1 MTLTTIKKAGL
12 DELALDHVF
21 TIGASG
27 SSAYTFQGEGLNGT
41 VNNPT
46 LYLTRGKTYRFENG
60 SGGHPIRIQSTSGA
74 SGTAYNTGVTNNAG
88 SGTVIVEVQHD
99 APDVLYYQ
107 CTSHAAMNGIL
118 YITGALADGG
128 VTTAKIAADAVT
140 GAKIAD
146 DAINSEHYTDGSID
160 TAHIADLQVTPAKL
174 SIMDNVNA
182 AGTAGKL
189 RLNPDDNSTTWQR
202 ENKNLHQIRDDVYVE
217 GTVNVGDKA
226 GFDFTPLAISAF
238 SYSGTTLTLTTA
250 SHTIAVG
257 DNILIKDSA
266 SGFQEAFN
274 TISGTTGTT
283 VKVTRS
289 SDPSSSLSTA
299 NTKVIVYTPAD
310 PRGCINVA
318 KDHDKFD
325 QNTFNPILR
334 GYVGKDLD
342 TAAGRNTEA
351 FKIELKKDSS
361 ATDHVA
367 TLLHSTKEFGNGQR
381 LALTIDDDNSY
392 PDGKN
397 LVLTQNGVKIT
408 ADDSAFTDSDELLE
422 VEGNAKIDGNLEVT
436 GTLSAGGDGT
446 ISGDE
451 LFLTD
456 SIKHVGDTDTSIS
469 FPSNDT
475 IRFRTAGA
483 ARLDINSN
491 GNVGIGNTSPDSKLK
506 LQDSS
511 DVAIHILK
519 TGSQDTL
526 LRNTGQTEICAASGG
541 GGGQRIVFKIGA
553 STGSMSDVAKFT
565 DSGLCFGTDT
575 AGANALD
582 DYEEGT
588 WTPTIN
594 SSLNANI
601 AVGRYVKVGSLVMAS
616 GRLDWN
622 SNSGSGGGIG
632 MGGLPFA
639 THGDSNTRTA
649 ATVGYMIG
657 FDTSG
662 NRQLVMGATNNTTNM
677 YVQLLNDNGAG
688 FAIGAQNCSSSGEI
702 QFTITYRTDA

>member
-1 MTLTTIKKAGL
+1 MALTQVSTDGVKDGSLLNADIN
-12 DELALDHVF
+12 
-21 TIGASG
+21 AS
-27 SSAYTFQGEGLNGT
+27 AA
-41 VNNPT
+41 
-46 LYLTRGKTYRFENG
+46 
-60 SGGHPIRIQSTSGA
+60 I
-74 SGTAYNTGVTNNAG
+74 AG
-88 SGTVIVEVQHD
+88 SKISADFGTQNI
-99 APDVLYYQ
+99 
-107 CTSHAAMNGIL
+107 TS
-118 YITGALADGG
+118 
-128 VTTAKIAADAVT
+128 
-140 GAKIAD
+140 
-146 DAINSEHYTDGSID
+146 
-160 TAHIADLQVTPAKL
+160 
-174 SIMDNVNA
+174 
-182 AGTAGKL
+182 AGKL
-189 RLNPDDNSTTWQR
+189 RLNPNDNSTTWQR

-381 LALTIDDDNSY
+381 LALTIDDGNSY

-483 ARLDINSN
+483 ARLDIDSN
-491 GNVGIGNTSPDSKLK
+491 GNVGIGTTTPDQLGAGSDSTILAVIESSGTRRGQLLLGDNQNVDTGGIGDIHFVGKYQNSGHKDMACIKAQAAGSTSGQRGAVLIFETKTDGTAAIAERMRI
-506 LQDSS
+506 DSS
-511 DVAIHILK
+511 GRVMIGTTSTSGISGSADDIIIGSIGDSTSRGITFATTTDGTIRWADAGDNAMGRIQYLNNTDVMTFHTSNAPRLRLDSDGMK
-519 TGSQDTL
+519 FGS
-526 LRNTGQTEICAASGG
+526 
-541 GGGQRIVFKIGA
+541 
-553 STGSMSDVAKFT
+553 
-565 DSGLCFGTDT
+565 DT
-575 AGANALD
+575 AAANALD

-588 WTPTIN
+588 WTP
-594 SSLNANI
+594 NI
-601 AVGRYVKVGSLVMAS
+601 RNNGATATWTTQQGRYVKIGQQVTVWFNADGGTAP
-616 GRLDWN
+616 R
-622 SNSGSGGGIG
+622 SGGGSGELI
-632 MGGLPFA
+632 MTGLPFSQSIFGNPILGIIGA
-639 THGDSNTRTA
+639 NNNVSSGLYSTVGLILNIFGQGGTQVRLGVGGQSANFGINYAAGSFTYTA
-649 ATVGYMIG
+649 A
-657 FDTSG
+657 
-662 NRQLVMGATNNTTNM
+662 
-677 YVQLLNDNGAG
+677 
-688 FAIGAQNCSSSGEI
+688 
-702 QFTITYRTDA
+702 

>member
-1 MTLTTIKKAGL
+1 MTLTQIKKAGL
-12 DELALDHVF
+12 DSIALDHVF

-27 SSAYTFQGEGLNGT
+27 TDHYTFQGEGLNGT
-41 VNNPT
+41 VNDPT

-60 SGGHPIRIQSTSGA
+60 TGAHAIRIQSADDGTSG
-74 SGTAYNTGVTNNAG
+74 TLYNTGVTNNNTT
-88 SGTVIVEVQHD
+88 GTVIVEVQHD

-107 CTSHAAMNGIL
+107 CASHANMKGTI
-118 YITGALADGG
+118 YVTGALADGG
-128 VTTAKIAADAVT
+128 VTTV
-140 GAKIAD
+140 KIAD
-146 DAINSEHYTDGSID
+146 DA
-160 TAHIADLQVTPAKL
+160 VTPSKM
-174 SIMDNVNA
+174 STM
-182 AGTAGKL
+182 TSEGKL
-189 RLNPDDNSTTWQR
+189 RLNPSDNSTTWQR
-202 ENKNLHQIRDDVYVE
+202 ENKHMHQIRDDVYVE
-217 GTVNVGDKA
+217 STVNVGDKA

-238 SYSGTTLTLTTA
+238 SYTGTTLTLTTA

-257 DNILIKDSA
+257 ANVLIKDSA

-283 VKVTRS
+283 VKVTRG

-299 NTKVIVYTPAD
+299 NTKVIVHTPAD

-342 TAAGRNTEA
+342 TATGTNTEA

-367 TLLHSTKEFGNGQR
+367 TLLHSTRDFGSGQR
-381 LALTIDDDNSY
+381 LALTIDDGNSY

-469 FPSNDT
+469 FPSNDL
-475 IRFRTAGA
+475 IRFRTNGST
-483 ARLDINSN
+483 RLDIDSS
-491 GNVGIGNTSPDSKLK
+491 GNVGIGTTSPVGKLAVS
-506 LQDSS
+506 DGTVVGEINPFSGSS
-511 DVAIHILK
+511 ACFIGTRSNHDVILK
-519 TGSQDTL
+519 CNAQEKV
-526 LRNTGQTEICAASGG
+526 RIRAGG
-541 GGGQRIVFKIGA
+541 GLTFNG
-553 STGSMSDVAKFT
+553 
-565 DSGLCFGTDT
+565 DT
-575 AGANALD
+575 AAANALD
-582 DYEEGT
+582 DYEEGS
-588 WTPTIN
+588 WTPTAFGWSATGTN
-594 SSLNANI
+594 TYGTQN
-601 AVGRYVKVGSLVMAS
+601 GRYIKVGNLVTVFFHVEWSNLSNAS
-616 GRLDWN
+616 GVLAIGGFPYSHRSSTYNGSTAVQCRYIDYSGDTVYGVYGNGYGTSILLYAQNDN
-622 SNSGSGGGIG
+622 SNHS
-632 MGGLPFA
+632 
-639 THGDSNTRTA
+639 
-649 ATVGYMIG
+649 
-657 FDTSG
+657 
-662 NRQLVMGATNNTTNM
+662 
-677 YVQLLNDNGAG
+677 YVAIDGAG
-688 FAIGAQNCSSSGEI
+688 RVEGTVSYLAA
-702 QFTITYRTDA
+702 

>member
-1 MTLTTIKKAGL
+1 MALTQI
-12 DELALDHVF
+12 
-21 TIGASG
+21 
-27 SSAYTFQGEGLNGT
+27 
-41 VNNPT
+41 
-46 LYLTRGKTYRFENG
+46 
-60 SGGHPIRIQSTSGA
+60 STD
-74 SGTAYNTGVTNNAG
+74 GVK
-88 SGTVIVEVQHD
+88 D
-99 APDVLYYQ
+99 
-107 CTSHAAMNGIL
+107 
-118 YITGALADGG
+118 
-128 VTTAKIAADAVT
+128 DAVT
-140 GAKIAD
+140 AAKMSTMT
-146 DAINSEHYTDGSID
+146 SE
-160 TAHIADLQVTPAKL
+160 
-174 SIMDNVNA
+174 
-182 AGTAGKL
+182 GKL
-189 RLNPDDNSTTWQR
+189 RLNPSDNSTTWQR
-202 ENKNLHQIRDDVYVE
+202 ENKHLHQIRDDVYVE
-217 GTVNVGDKA
+217 STVNVGDKA

-238 SYSGTTLTLTTA
+238 SYAGTTLTLTTA

-257 DNILIKDSA
+257 DNVLIKDSA

-299 NTKVIVYTPAD
+299 NTKVTVYTPAD

-342 TAAGRNTEA
+342 TATGTNTEA

-367 TLLHSTKEFGNGQR
+367 TLLHSTRDFGSGQR
-381 LALTIDDDNSY
+381 LALTIDDGNSY

-469 FPSNDT
+469 FPSNDV
-475 IRFRTAGA
+475 IRFRTNGSQ
-483 ARLDINSN
+483 RLDINSS
-491 GNVGIGNTSPDSKLK
+491 GNVGIGTTSPDQKLK
-506 LQDSS
+506 IEDSN
-511 DVAIHILK
+511 DLAIHLLK

-526 LRNTGQTEICAASGG
+526 IRNTGQTEICAATGG
-541 GGGQRIVFKIGA
+541 ASGQRIAFKIGA
-553 STGSMSDVAKFT
+553 NTGSMPEIAKFT
-565 DSGLCFGTDT
+565 PDGLCFGSDT
-575 AGANALD
+575 AAANALD

-588 WTPTIN
+588 WTPDLRFGN
-594 SSLNANI
+594 
-601 AVGRYVKVGSLVMAS
+601 GSTGMS
-616 GRLDWN
+616 YGQQI
-622 SNSGSGGGIG
+622 GKYIKIGGIVIARFG
-632 MGGLPFA
+632 IYLTAKGSSTGSARILGLPFNGVHASYYHDTGA
-639 THGDSNTRTA
+639 TTMTEGGSNSSGGHAHVFVTDSNKLAVRQGFFSNTNYDSTHTA
-649 ATVGYMIG
+649 FTDSTALFGTVVY
-657 FDTSG
+657 S
-662 NRQLVMGATNNTTNM
+662 
-677 YVQLLNDNGAG
+677 
-688 FAIGAQNCSSSGEI
+688 
-702 QFTITYRTDA
+702 TIA

>member
-1 MTLTTIKKAGL
+1 MALTKVSTDGVKDGSLLNADIN
-12 DELALDHVF
+12 
-21 TIGASG
+21 AS
-27 SSAYTFQGEGLNGT
+27 AA
-41 VNNPT
+41 
-46 LYLTRGKTYRFENG
+46 
-60 SGGHPIRIQSTSGA
+60 I
-74 SGTAYNTGVTNNAG
+74 AG
-88 SGTVIVEVQHD
+88 SKISADFGTQNI
-99 APDVLYYQ
+99 
-107 CTSHAAMNGIL
+107 TS
-118 YITGALADGG
+118 
-128 VTTAKIAADAVT
+128 
-140 GAKIAD
+140 
-146 DAINSEHYTDGSID
+146 
-160 TAHIADLQVTPAKL
+160 
-174 SIMDNVNA
+174 
-182 AGTAGKL
+182 AGKL
-189 RLNPDDNSTTWQR
+189 RLNPNDNSTTWQR

-381 LALTIDDDNSY
+381 LALTIDDGNSY

-483 ARLDINSN
+483 ARLDIDSS
-491 GNVGIGNTSPDSKLK
+491 GHVGIGTTTPDQLGAGSDSTILAVIESSGTRRGQLLLGDNQNVDTGGIGDIHFVGKYQNSGHKDMACIKAQAAGSTSGQRGAVLIFETKTDGTAAIAERMRI
-506 LQDSS
+506 DSS
-511 DVAIHILK
+511 GRVMIGTTSTSGISGSADDIIIGSIGDSTSRGITFATTTDGTIRWADAGDNAMGRIQYLNNTDVMTFHTSNAPRLRLDSDGMK
-519 TGSQDTL
+519 FGS
-526 LRNTGQTEICAASGG
+526 
-541 GGGQRIVFKIGA
+541 
-553 STGSMSDVAKFT
+553 
-565 DSGLCFGTDT
+565 DT
-575 AGANALD
+575 AAANALD

-588 WTPTIN
+588 WTP
-594 SSLNANI
+594 NI
-601 AVGRYVKVGSLVMAS
+601 RNNGATATWTTQQGRYVKIGQQVTVWFNADGGTAP
-616 GRLDWN
+616 R
-622 SNSGSGGGIG
+622 SGGGSGELI
-632 MGGLPFA
+632 MTGLPFSQSIFGNPILGIIGA
-639 THGDSNTRTA
+639 NNNVSSGLYSTVGLILNIFGQGGTQVRLGVGGQSANFGINYAAGSFTYTA
-649 ATVGYMIG
+649 A
-657 FDTSG
+657 
-662 NRQLVMGATNNTTNM
+662 
-677 YVQLLNDNGAG
+677 
-688 FAIGAQNCSSSGEI
+688 
-702 QFTITYRTDA
+702 